1 MPIPDIFGDLGVLRS
16 TGIGSVQIEVWDE
29 WGTVAEHTANTV
41 VGITLVD
48 RLLEHIGTVDE
59 AGPTV
64 DEIRMETVPGG
75 IAIRPDPRRLATIVE
90 GEILY
95 LEDEFVKQRDEV
107 FGMTGRA
114 IPSADT
120 AARPSHVR
128 LMIVRIDI
136 DPVPTR
142 WEVDLRP
149 HPVRTIM
156 VEEAVPLSPIGIASM
171 IGSIVETD
179 ETDRSTIRVTSI
191 VHPPIPIARQHA
203 QSIRESVD
211 DTIRARSREV
221 VRVHVPDRNHGVRC
235 VRRIVVVELRD
246 PVIRLIDADGSGG
259 TCPRL
264 GGRIGHRFIKVRSAW
279 SGRACRCHRE

>member
-1 MPIPDIFGDLGVLRS
+1 
-16 TGIGSVQIEVWDE
+16 
-29 WGTVAEHTANTV
+29 
-41 VGITLVD
+41 
-48 RLLEHIGTVDE
+48 
-59 AGPTV
+59 
-64 DEIRMETVPGG
+64 
-75 IAIRPDPRRLATIVE
+75 
-90 GEILY
+90 
-95 LEDEFVKQRDEV
+95 
-107 FGMTGRA
+107 MTGRA

-191 VHPPIPIARQHA
+191 VHYPGHQHCTP
-203 QSIRESVD
+203 SYPHRP
-211 DTIRARSREV
+211 T
-221 VRVHVPDRNHGVRC
+221 
-235 VRRIVVVELRD
+235 
-246 PVIRLIDADGSGG
+246 
-259 TCPRL
+259 TCAIHPGKR
-264 GGRIGHRFIKVRSAW
+264 
-279 SGRACRCHRE
+279 